1 MSYLYLLPI
10 SVYLL
15 FQVTFL
21 GTYIAAIVQGHVIP
35 AIPYISDAAT
45 YSPESCV
52 FGQLIN
58 MGCVLLGIVVY
69 IRYRQICVLCDYHND
84 LRDSTWKLNSRGLWI
99 GFGSC
104 LGISIVANFQETNV
118 RIVHLVGAFL
128 CFGLGTIYFWIQ
140 AVISYYLH
148 PYVGSM
154 FRAHVRL
161 FLSVVCTI
169 FFIVVAVTGVIS
181 HILFRGEDPR
191 KWYPSD
197 GGWKYHVASSI
208 SEWIV
213 ATTFCFYILTFT
225 DEFRSLSVEHPTIR
239 ITEYEIL
246 AETIV
251 TNSDPSPQQEPST
264 PPPSPRNN
272 VIML

>member
-1 MSYLYLLPI
+1 M
-10 SVYLL
+10 
-15 FQVTFL
+15 
-21 GTYIAAIVQGHVIP
+21 
-35 AIPYISDAAT
+35 
-45 YSPESCV
+45 
-52 FGQLIN
+52 
-58 MGCVLLGIVVY
+58 GIVVY
-69 IRYRQICVLCDYHND
+69 VRYRQICVLCDYHAD
-84 LRDSTWKLNSRGLWI
+84 LREFTTKLNNRGLWI

-128 CFGLGTIYFWIQ
+128 CFGLGTVYFWIQ
-140 AVISYYLH
+140 AVISYYLQ

-154 FRAHVRL
+154 LKAHVRL

-208 SEWIV
+208 SEWVV
-213 ATTFCFYILTFT
+213 ATAFCFYILTFT
-225 DEFRSLSVEHPTIR
+225 DEFRSLSIDHPAIVIR
-239 ITEYEIL
+239 EYEFTGE
-246 AETIV
+246 ADIV
-251 TNSDPSPQQEPST
+251 ISQAQDPPDPPT
-264 PPPSPRNN
+264 PPPSPRNSA
-272 VIML
+272 VLI